1 MVDETA
7 ADGPKF
13 SSIITG
19 KAQDLIDQHGAEVEN
34 ATTEMLIEVLDRGEI
49 NEILQALRVRQC
61 VRLETNRERYTRR
74 LPDKIVWAV
83 EQAIEQGRVGIA
95 RLLGS
100 AYRDAKAANEETEAK
115 RRQDDQ
121 TES

>member
-1 MVDETA
+1 MVDKTT

-19 KAQDLIDQHGAEVEN
+19 KAQELIDQHGAEVEN

-61 VRLETNRERYTRR
+61 IRMETSREQYTRR

-83 EQAIEQGRVGIA
+83 EQAIEQGRVSIA
-95 RLLGS
+95 RLLGT
-100 AYRDAKAANEETEAK
+100 AYRDAKAANDESEAK
-115 RRQDDQ
+115 RRQEDLSA
-121 TES
+121 T